1 MDHFKIVVTAAL
13 ATLATLALLL
23 VAVWS
28 VWPRTA
34 EASAAVAV
42 HEFSFKH
49 GDMAH
54 RCDRFAP
61 AHIDLVEAVAIHMLE
76 LNDVQQNDLAAIA
89 ASARRWQDVA
99 QSTCRQL
106 DVSSLDSGLAEA
118 EKVLALIVLTVL
130 SPLLSAAYWPETWPG
145 WPRWLGLAPMLLGV
159 LIASRASRQFTVAD
173 TNIVPF
179 TAASALVTNG
189 VFAWS
194 RNPMYLGMIAFVG
207 GLAWAVATPF
217 GWVVAAGFAGVLRQ
231 QFVLREEQQMA
242 ATFGE
247 AYRSYCCQ
255 GETGEQSAAPP
266 AQPLSGMTVVEMT
279 LAVQGPAVGVYLRD
293 MGAEVIKVEPPLGDP
308 SRYGRNRDNSLPEGT
323 PGPQFVAVNRGKRSV
338 CMDVGTELGARALR
352 TLLEQADVFF
362 SNYRTAALE
371 ELGLGFAAV
380 HELNP
385 TLIYAHV
392 NGFGP
397 QGPDA
402 DKAMLD
408 GAAVARGGLLHH
420 TGSADETPSLP
431 GAIIGD
437 TSGAMHLALGI
448 VTALLARERGHGGQR
463 VQTSALGTQ
472 MWLQQWEVTHVGMT
486 GATLERSHSHH
497 PNIRGPYGVYATSD
511 GGAIMLAHTMQQE
524 AWDAVCAFAE
534 CPELAIDPRF
544 QAPGQRLGEGLTD
557 EDSAEV
563 RAALTRGFKLHTAE
577 EWDAY
582 LRTQPEA
589 IWERR

>member
-1 MDHFKIVVTAAL
+1 M
-13 ATLATLALLL
+13 
-23 VAVWS
+23 
-28 VWPRTA
+28 
-34 EASAAVAV
+34 
-42 HEFSFKH
+42 
-49 GDMAH
+49 
-54 RCDRFAP
+54 
-61 AHIDLVEAVAIHMLE
+61 
-76 LNDVQQNDLAAIA
+76 
-89 ASARRWQDVA
+89 
-99 QSTCRQL
+99 
-106 DVSSLDSGLAEA
+106 
-118 EKVLALIVLTVL
+118 
-130 SPLLSAAYWPETWPG
+130 G
-145 WPRWLGLAPMLLGV
+145 WGV
-159 LIASRASRQFTVAD
+159 
-173 TNIVPF
+173 
-179 TAASALVTNG
+179 
-189 VFAWS
+189 
-194 RNPMYLGMIAFVG
+194 
-207 GLAWAVATPF
+207 
-217 GWVVAAGFAGVLRQ
+217 
-231 QFVLREEQQMA
+231 
-242 ATFGE
+242 
-247 AYRSYCCQ
+247 Q
-255 GETGEQSAAPP
+255 GETGERAAAAP

-308 SRYGRNRDNSLPEGT
+308 SRYGRNRDNTLPEGT

-524 AWDAVCAFAE
+524 AWDAVCAYAE

-589 IWERR
+589 IWERVRDYHQVLNDPQNIANGYITEVEVPGVGSRRTVGNLVHLSKTPGSVKGGPPLLGEGNNEILARCHLNPGEIAEVTAHADHSREVALAELLAAAETNPANGEAE